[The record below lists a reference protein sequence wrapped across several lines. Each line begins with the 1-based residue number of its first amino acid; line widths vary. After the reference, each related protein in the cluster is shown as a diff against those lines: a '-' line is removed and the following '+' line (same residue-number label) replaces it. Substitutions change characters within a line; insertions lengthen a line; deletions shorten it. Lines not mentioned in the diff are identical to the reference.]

1 MGVGVSACGG
11 CEVACK
17 HGRPQVLGTCIDG
30 GGCGQSSRVQVHGD
44 GVPIHG
50 FYALGDS
57 IGEGGYGVVRKCRE
71 RRSGAVRAC
80 KSTAKAKGEAGMLCA
95 RVEVD
100 ILRALQRD
108 GDRGEGSVV
117 QLVEVF
123 EDEQAVHIILELCS
137 GGELYH
143 RQSKCGTFSEA
154 ETKVLFLQMLGAI
167 AHVHR
172 HEVAHRDLKLENW
185 LLTRPVPSLDLRLC
199 DFGLSVFL
207 RRGEVLSE
215 CVGSVYYVAPEV
227 LNGSYDARADI
238 WSLGVIAYML
248 MSGIPPFNGKQQPDI
263 LSAILRGSISFD
275 APVWRTVSSDAR
287 NVILQLLRL
296 DPNTRPNAEAALGF
310 GWLQGVAG
318 PFGPGMSNSSSRY
331 G

>member
-1 MGVGVSACGG
+1 MGVSACGG

-17 HGRPQVLGTCIDG
+17 QGKPQVLDACGGDG
-30 GGCGQSSRVQVHGD
+30 SGGCGQHGSRVQVHGD
-44 GVPIHG
+44 GVPLHG
-50 FYALGDS
+50 FYALGES

-71 RRSGAVRAC
+71 RRTGVIRAC
-80 KSTAKAKGEAGMLCA
+80 KTTAKAKGEAGLLCA
-95 RVEVD
+95 RMEVD

-108 GDRGEGSVV
+108 GDRGEGTVV
-117 QLVEVF
+117 QLFEVF
-123 EDEQAVHIILELCS
+123 EDEQAVHIVLELCG

-143 RQSKCGTFSEA
+143 RQSSCGTFAES

-185 LLTRPVPSLDLRLC
+185 LLTRQAPSLDLRLC

-207 RRGEVLSE
+207 RPGEVVSE

-227 LNGSYDARADI
+227 LNGSYDARVDI

-248 MSGIPPFNGKQQPDI
+248 MSGLPPFNGTHQPEI
-263 LSAILRGSISFD
+263 LSAILRGSVSFD
-275 APVWRTVSSDAR
+275 APVWRTVSSEAR

-296 DPNTRPNAEAALGF
+296 DPNARPAAEAALQS
-310 GWLQGVAG
+310 GWLQGVTG
-318 PFGPGMSNSSSRY
+318 PFGTAMSN
-331 G
+331 